1 MKKDKLHNINS
12 TGFKTPE
19 HYFDTFEDRLFDRIE
34 QEDTVKGIEETGF
47 KVPDGYFDQLDESII
62 GKLNTEEPPV
72 IKLPS
77 RKTFYYVAG
86 IAASLM
92 LMLAIYINST
102 KDEISVEM
110 VETYFQDSDLD
121 SYELAELL
129 LDAEILEE
137 DFTVIETEFDEDN
150 LESYLLENTDI
161 ESILQ
166 Q

>member
-1 MKKDKLHNINS
+1 MKKNKLHNINS

-34 QEDTVKGIEETGF
+34 QEDIIQGIEETGF
-47 KVPDGYFDQLDESII
+47 KVPDGYFGQLDESII

-72 IKLPS
+72 IKLSS

>member
-1 MKKDKLHNINS
+1 
-12 TGFKTPE
+12 
-19 HYFDTFEDRLFDRIE
+19 
-34 QEDTVKGIEETGF
+34 
-47 KVPDGYFDQLDESII
+47 
-62 GKLNTEEPPV
+62 
-72 IKLPS
+72 
-77 RKTFYYVAG
+77 
-86 IAASLM
+86 
-92 LMLAIYINST
+92 MLAIYINST